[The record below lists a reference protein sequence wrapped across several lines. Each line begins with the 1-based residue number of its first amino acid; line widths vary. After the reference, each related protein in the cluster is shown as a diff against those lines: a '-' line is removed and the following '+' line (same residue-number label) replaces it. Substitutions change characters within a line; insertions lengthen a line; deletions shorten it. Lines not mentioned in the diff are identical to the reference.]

1 MEKQYPLSKKEF
13 AEKMKEKRK
22 KLFDITDRQLQ
33 ITCSLPDKYLEFLR
47 LLAIHGYDITNTLL
61 IQNQHPDSVLLKD
74 VARFREDGLYIK
86 KGEKGIAIFQPGT
99 SYQRRDGSIGINYNV
114 KHIFDITQ
122 TSADEIPPAVEY
134 DRSQLAY
141 AFSHKEKDADNH
153 TETGLTPDQQLLKLL
168 DRSCHKEGRNLKEP
182 FILSAEYAI
191 CQKYHLKCDTSFAN
205 DCVVSLSQMDKIG
218 RKKTLKSVK
227 RLFDTINT
235 RIEHGLYVY
244 DQEVNGNA

>member
-13 AEKMKEKRK
+13 AEKMKKKRK
-22 KLFDITDRQLQ
+22 KLFDIADHQLQ
-33 ITCSLPDKYLEFLR
+33 ITCTLPDKYLEFLR

-61 IQNQHPDSVLLKD
+61 IQAQHPDSVLLKD

-99 SYQRRDGSIGINYNV
+99 NYQKRDGSIGINYNV

-122 TSADEIPPAVEY
+122 TSADVIPSPVEY
-134 DRSQLAY
+134 DKSQLAY
-141 AFSHKEKDADNH
+141 AFSHKENDVDKH
-153 TETGLTPDQQLLKLL
+153 SETGLTPDEQLLKLL
-168 DRSCHKEGRNLKEP
+168 DHSCHKEGRNLKEP
-182 FILSAEYAI
+182 FILSVEYAI
-191 CQKYHLKCDTSFAN
+191 CQKYHLKCDAGFAN
-205 DCVVSLSQMDKIG
+205 DCVVTLGQMDKVG
-218 RKKTLKSVK
+218 CKKTLKSVK